1 MRLEDGIDVMPFDYF
16 ADLLAGNRLELYSSL
31 IKSEFRSILDIKLR
45 PYLYEGL
52 SMRPINISQNIVS
65 LSDFKNKASKM
76 HREIQSS
83 RRPLVI
89 TQNGK
94 AAAVLILISP
104 SDFDLLTEQA
114 RFVEA
119 VQRGLEDVQN
129 GRVLPDEDLGK

>member
-1 MRLEDGIDVMPFDYF
+1 ML
-16 ADLLAGNRLELYSSL
+16 
-31 IKSEFRSILDIKLR
+31 
-45 PYLYEGL
+45 
-52 SMRPINISQNIVS
+52 
-65 LSDFKNKASKM
+65 
-76 HREIQSS
+76 REIQSS

-94 AAAVLILISP
+94 AAAVLISP

-129 GRVLPDEDLGK
+129 GRVLPDEDLGQEL

>member
-1 MRLEDGIDVMPFDYF
+1 
-16 ADLLAGNRLELYSSL
+16 
-31 IKSEFRSILDIKLR
+31 
-45 PYLYEGL
+45 
-52 SMRPINISQNIVS
+52 MRPLNISQNIVS

-76 HREIQSS
+76 LHEIQSS

-94 AAAVLILISP
+94 AAAVLISP

-119 VQRGLEDVQN
+119 VQRGLADVEN
-129 GRVLPDEDLGK
+129 GRVLPDEDLGKEL